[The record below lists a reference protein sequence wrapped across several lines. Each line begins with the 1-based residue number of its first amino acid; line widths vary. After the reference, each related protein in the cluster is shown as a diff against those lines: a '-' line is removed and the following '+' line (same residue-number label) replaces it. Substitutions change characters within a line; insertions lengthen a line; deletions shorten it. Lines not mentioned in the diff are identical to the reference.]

1 MDPSPAEFKKL
12 QDRYGFLP
20 THGVQIPVAGSVMNL
35 PPVGKVGIPLKVF
48 DAGFRLPI
56 TIFQRD
62 VLAHYGA
69 SIQFLSPNAIN
80 KMVGFEMLCRSLGF
94 LPDIYLFKH
103 FFKFSS
109 SGRLFNF
116 SCRPEVTSIMIGL
129 LPLRGTWSDKWLWV
143 NSHLVS
149 GGGYLRHHREP
160 DTAPTLHGES
170 KKQAEKLAKH
180 GVVVNEW
187 PESILAGVGMSALW
201 RSRGE
206 MPVFSAVRA
215 DGMSRFLRISFLFLL
230 SSLFYSAIYFARWR
244 FAAVDDPGA
253 VHIVSWRIA
262 A

>member
-1 MDPSPAEFKKL
+1 MDPSSAKFKRL

-56 TIFQRD
+56 TNFQRD
-62 VLAHYGA
+62 ILARYGA

-116 SCRPEVTSIMIGL
+116 SCRPEVTSVMIGL
-129 LPLRGTWSDKWLWV
+129 LPLRGNWSDKWLWV
-143 NSHLVS
+143 DSNLVG
-149 GGGYLRHHREP
+149 GGGYFRHYRES
-160 DTAPTLHGES
+160 DNAPTLWGES
-170 KKQAEKLAKH
+170 KKQAEKLATC
-180 GVVVNEW
+180 GVVANEW
-187 PESILAGVGMSALW
+187 PESVLAGVGMSALW

-206 MPVFSAVRA
+206 MPVF
-215 DGMSRFLRISFLFLL
+215 LL
-230 SSLFYSAIYFARWR
+230 L
-244 FAAVDDPGA
+244 
-253 VHIVSWRIA
+253 
-262 A
+262 